1 MSHDLVNGD
10 TTVNWARGTDAL
22 LPKTPIT
29 TSMGY
34 SKPRL
39 AHLRKIVKRA
49 ARGDTNALGQ
59 MRRVQRNLNQRAVYG
74 DTKATA
80 LLQRISA
87 WYAKDAA
94 GYRASLPSQITQ
106 PFWSSPVAPPSST
119 ADVYYP
125 ASSSPAYAPGSS
137 DDYDEEAE
145 AAGECGASE
154 QAALVRVR
162 R

>member
-1 MSHDLVNGD
+1 MSHDLINGD
-10 TTVNWARGTDAL
+10 TAVNWARGTDAL

-49 ARGDTNALGQ
+49 ARGDTNAFGQ
-59 MRRVQRNLNQRAVYG
+59 MQRVQRNLSQRATYG

-94 GYRASLPSQITQ
+94 RYRASPSSQITQ
-106 PFWSSPVAPPSST
+106 PFWSSPIPPPSST
-119 ADVYYP
+119 PADVYYP
-125 ASSSPAYAPGSS
+125 ASSPAYAPGSS
-137 DDYDEEAE
+137 DDYDEEAG